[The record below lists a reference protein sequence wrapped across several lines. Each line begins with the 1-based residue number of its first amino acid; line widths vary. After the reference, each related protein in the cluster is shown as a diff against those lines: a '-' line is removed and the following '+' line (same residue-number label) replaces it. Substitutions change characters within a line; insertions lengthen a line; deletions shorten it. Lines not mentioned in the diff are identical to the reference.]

1 MSQVWTQLT
10 DGSYS
15 TVIDFI
21 GERLYI
27 KRKGTSEQD
36 GWVTYLNFCEFA
48 ADLPPQFVVEA
59 QKAAIKALANW
70 LTVGAAYLVAESL
83 EQ

>member
-27 KRKGTSEQD
+27 KRN
-36 GWVTYLNFCEFA
+36 LNFCEFA